1 MSLIISYLTYLIKS
15 LRKLYCFG
23 VKNQNAKMVSEV
35 FYLSLHRDI
44 MRFKH
49 VGLVLYLHGRK
60 QVNEYVDSADW
71 KTESL

>member
-1 MSLIISYLTYLIKS
+1 
-15 LRKLYCFG
+15 
-23 VKNQNAKMVSEV
+23 MVSEV
-35 FYLSLHRDI
+35 FYLSPHRDR